1 MSEYY
6 KQLSGTPKSSANT
19 TGADRIQADREI
31 WAILKRVDE
40 RLAALESTT
49 GKLPS
54 VPVDDGA
61 YALNVLT
68 QGQTAIYSW
77 QPVREDSPTTKESET

>member
-6 KQLSGTPKSSANT
+6 KQLTGTPESAAKT

-31 WAILKRVDE
+31 WAILKEVDE
-40 RLAALESTT
+40 RLGGLETVT

-54 VPVDDGA
+54 LPVDDGK
-61 YALNVLT
+61 YALNVVK
-68 QGQTAIYSW
+68 QGQTTIYAW
-77 QPVREDSPTTKESET
+77 QSIAEDSPTTEESET